1 MRILTA
7 MMKHETNSFS
17 PVKTDLAR
25 FEAWGLHRNEAV
37 LAAYRGTNMP
47 IAAYIEL
54 AEERGAEII
63 APVAAE
69 AMPSGLVERETYE
82 TLTEWILEPL
92 REERIDAVFLD
103 LHGAMTAEHL
113 PDGEGELLRRIR
125 EIAPDMPIAVT
136 LDLHTNLTETMVAN
150 CDAMIGY
157 KSYPHTDMYA
167 VGKQIAQVL
176 WDKLDGRANPVM
188 AWGPAPVLAQTLA
201 MGSDDEPMKS
211 LQDATRTEESQA
223 PILAATVFGG
233 FPMVDVEHAGVS
245 VVTVADA
252 DAEAAEACRDRL
264 LDQIWSVHEDL
275 IYKHRPISGA
285 ISEAK
290 DRNVAP
296 IILLDHADNVGSG
309 GTSDVM
315 TVVGSVLQAGLQGV
329 AVATVFDPEA
339 AARMHAAGEGSE
351 ITLDLGG
358 KMDMPSISLDGKPLR
373 LSGKVFKVTDGRW
386 IVRGPMYTGVEVD
399 TGPTAVFETGGV
411 KIVVTS
417 KHHEPWDSGILSENG
432 IDPESCRYIL
442 LKSRIHYRAGFAP
455 LAKATYTLDGEGV
468 TTSDNSILTYENIR
482 RPIYPLDPAAAVE
495 ANIAEASQ

>member
-37 LAAYRGTNMP
+37 LEAYRGTNMP

-54 AEERGAEII
+54 AEQRGAEIV
-63 APVAAE
+63 APVASE
-69 AMPSGLVERETYE
+69 AMPSGLVEREAYE
-82 TLTEWILEPL
+82 TLVTWILEPL
-92 REERIDAVFLD
+92 QEGGIDAVFLD
-103 LHGAMTAEHL
+103 LHGAMTAEHV

-125 EIAPDMPIAVT
+125 EIAPDVPIAVT
-136 LDLHTNLTETMVAN
+136 LDMHTNLTETMVSN
-150 CDAMIGY
+150 CDVMIGY
-157 KSYPHTDMYA
+157 KSYPHTDMYD
-167 VGKQIAQVL
+167 VGKQIGIVL
-176 WDKLDGRANPVM
+176 WDKIEGRTNPVM
-188 AWGPAPVLAQTLA
+188 VWGPAPVLAQTLR
-201 MGSDDEPMKS
+201 MGTSDEPMKS
-211 LQDATRTEESQA
+211 LQDATRQEEAQA

-245 VVTVADA
+245 VVTVADGNL
-252 DAEAAEACRDRL
+252 DAAEACRNRL
-264 LDQIWSVHEDL
+264 LEQVWQVHEDL
-275 IYKHRPISGA
+275 VYEHRTMAGA
-285 ISEAK
+285 LTEAK
-290 DRNVAP
+290 ERNVAP
-296 IILLDHADNVGSG
+296 IVLLDHADNVGSG

-315 TVVGSVLQAGLQGV
+315 TVIEAVIKRGLQGV

-339 AARMHAAGEGSE
+339 AAQMHAAGEGAVIE
-351 ITLDLGG
+351 TNLGG
-358 KMDMPSISLDGKPLR
+358 KLAMPSIGLEGRPLR
-373 LSGKVFKVTDGRW
+373 LSGKVLKITDGRW

-432 IDPESCRYIL
+432 IDPLACRYIL

-482 RPIYPLDPAAAVE
+482 RPIYPLDPAEAVE
-495 ANIAEASQ
+495 QM

>member
-1 MRILTA
+1 MRILAA

-54 AEERGAEII
+54 AEQHGAEIVS
-63 APVAAE
+63 PVAAE

-82 TLTEWILEPL
+82 TLVEWILEPI
-92 REERIDAVFLD
+92 REGEIDAVFLD
-103 LHGAMTAEHL
+103 LHGAMTAEHE
-113 PDGEGELLRRIR
+113 PDGEGRLLQRIR
-125 EIAPDMPIAVT
+125 EISPDMPIAVT
-136 LDLHTNLTETMVAN
+136 LDMHTNLTEAMVSN
-150 CDAMIGY
+150 CDVMIGY
-157 KSYPHTDMYA
+157 KSYPHTDMYD
-167 VGKQIAQVL
+167 VGKQIGIVL
-176 WDKLDGRANPVM
+176 WDKIEGRTNPVM
-188 AWGPAPVLAQTLA
+188 SWSPAPVLAQTLA
-201 MGSDDEPMKS
+201 MGTADEPMKS
-211 LQDATRTEESQA
+211 LQEATRQEEKQT

-245 VVTVADA
+245 VVTVADGDQDAA
-252 DAEAAEACRDRL
+252 DASRDRL
-264 LDQIWSVHEDL
+264 LAQIWDVHKEL
-275 IYKHRPISGA
+275 VYAHRSIAGA
-285 ISEAK
+285 LTEAK
-290 DRNVAP
+290 ARNVAP
-296 IILLDHADNVGSG
+296 IVLLDHADNVGSG

-315 TVVGSVLQAGLQGV
+315 TVIAEVLKMDLQGV

-339 AARMHAAGEGSE
+339 AARMHKAGEGAE

-358 KMDMPSISLDGKPLR
+358 KMAMPSIGLEGRPLR
-373 LSGKVFKVTDGRW
+373 LSGKVIKVTDGRW

-399 TGPTAVFETGGV
+399 TGPTAVFETGGM

-417 KHHEPWDSGILSENG
+417 SHHEPWDSGILSENG
-432 IDPESCRYIL
+432 IDPLSCRYIL

-455 LAKATYTLDGEGV
+455 LAKATYTLDGQGV

-482 RPIYPLDPAAAVE
+482 RPIYPLDPAEVVE
-495 ANIAEASQ
+495 QTIR

>member
-25 FEAWGLHRNEAV
+25 FAAWGLHHNEAV
-37 LAAYRGTNMP
+37 LDAYRGTNMP

-54 AEERGAEII
+54 AEERGAEVV

-82 TLTEWILEPL
+82 TLAEWILAPL
-92 REERIDAVFLD
+92 REGDIDAVFLD

-125 EIAPDMPIAVT
+125 EIAPEMPIAVT

-150 CDAMIGY
+150 CDVMIGY

-176 WDKLDGRANPVM
+176 WDKLEGRANPVM

-211 LQDATRTEESQA
+211 LQEATRREESES
-223 PILAATVFGG
+223 PIRAATVFGG

-245 VVTVADA
+245 VVTVADG
-252 DAEAAEACRDRL
+252 DPEAAEACRDRL
-264 LDQIWSVHEDL
+264 LDQVWSVHEDL
-275 IYKHRPISGA
+275 IYAHRPIGA
-285 ISEAK
+285 AIADAK
-290 DRNVAP
+290 ERNVAP

-315 TVVGSVLQAGLQGV
+315 TVIKSVLEAGLQGV
-329 AVATVFDPEA
+329 AVATVFDPA
-339 AARMHAAGEGSE
+339 AAMKMHEAGEGADL
-351 ITLDLGG
+351 TLDLGG
-358 KMDMPSISLDGKPLR
+358 KMDMPSIALAGKPLR

-399 TGPTAVFETGGV
+399 TGPTAVFETAGV

-432 IDPESCRYIL
+432 IDPEACRYIL

-495 ANIAEASQ
+495 ANR